1 MTVTTNTSAKPAG
14 RSTGKSTTGKSICVT
29 GTASGIGR
37 ATREHLEAA
46 GFHVI
51 GVDRHDADVVG
62 DLARAED
69 RTRMV
74 EEVLD
79 ACGGVLDGLVPCA
92 GLSTPHPDEMIVRV
106 NYYGTMEI
114 VRGLRSALSRGD
126 GASLVMIS
134 SNSTTMTPG
143 LRVEDAMVYLDNDE
157 ETAVRHFGAAPP
169 FTAYPAGKLAIAYW
183 VRQNAAAWLADGI
196 RVNGVAP
203 GVIDTNMVRPLLDIP
218 GVKDSLDR
226 VPIPLGRWGRPEE
239 IASVIGFL
247 VSSQSSYIVG
257 QVLFADGGTDALL
270 QPFAHPHPLP
280 GPGRS
285 GTEHHG

>member
-1 MTVTTNTSAKPAG
+1 MTATMKTSAKATG
-14 RSTGKSTTGKSICVT
+14 RSTGKSICVT

-46 GFHVI
+46 GIEVI
-51 GVDRHDADVVG
+51 GIDLRDAEVLG

-69 RTRMV
+69 RVRIID
-74 EEVLD
+74 EVLN
-79 ACGGVLDGLVPCA
+79 ACGGVLDGFVPCA
-92 GLSTPHPDEMIVRV
+92 GLSTPHPEEVIVRV
-106 NYYGTMEI
+106 NYYGTMA
-114 VRGLRSALSRGD
+114 VVHGLRSALARGQD
-126 GASLVMIS
+126 AALVMVS

-143 LRVEDAMVYLDNDE
+143 LRIEDAMFYLDNDE
-157 ETAVRHFGAAPP
+157 DDAVRHFATTPP

-203 GVIDTNMVRPLLDIP
+203 GVIDTEMVRPLLDIP
-218 GVKDSLDR
+218 DVKASLDR

-247 VSSQSSYIVG
+247 LSPQSSYIVG

-280 GPGRS
+280 GR
-285 GTEHHG
+285 T